1 MITLLYQPGCD
12 AIAAQIKGDLDRAY
26 ASRLDMELV
35 RADAPPATP
44 PAPSWDDLLIVV
56 YDAPD
61 FPEAGNEF
69 LKRYRGARPKGLVLP
84 VALSAGYPRPPA
96 AVAEVK
102 ALAYDASASGENGRL
117 AKRVGALLGL
127 RLQGRDAKIFISY
140 RALDGAQIA
149 SQLYDHL
156 ESLGYRAWK
165 DEAIEFDGETKILP
179 GSPVQQQI
187 DDTLAAASLVLLI
200 DTPAAPQSVWIKHE
214 VDTADS
220 LMLPVLPLCFR
231 PTTDPKRGPR
241 FRSLLELQRWV
252 SLELPA
258 PHASLSQVELA
269 EIVSEAER
277 YLCEILRRKCR
288 VPFLV
293 EKAFAD
299 HGFSWQEIDKRLLM
313 FESKKQHAP
322 RLVVKIYSHCSIFE
336 QIYAPAV
343 QRFRE
348 FIRSRAGANFT
359 LFIYDGEIM
368 AESQLGAFS
377 GAGASDSIL
386 FLHHQELI
394 PLISSNFTA
403 LGAT

>member
-1 MITLLYQPGCD
+1 MITLVYQPSNQT
-12 AIAAQIKGDLDRAY
+12 IAEQIKGDLDRAY
-26 ASRLDMELV
+26 SSRLDIELI

-61 FPEAGNEF
+61 FPEAGNDF
-69 LKRYRGARPKGLVLP
+69 LIRYRGARPNGLVLP
-84 VALSAGYPRPPA
+84 VALSADAPRPPT
-96 AVAEVK
+96 AVEDLK
-102 ALAYDASASGENGRL
+102 ALPYDASASGEHGRL

-127 RLQGRDAKIFISY
+127 RLQGREAKIFISY
-140 RALDGAQIA
+140 RALDGTQIA
-149 SQLYDHL
+149 SQLYAYL
-156 ESLGYRAWK
+156 ESLGYRAWR

-179 GSPVQQQI
+179 GTPVQEQI
-187 DDTLAAASLVLLI
+187 DATLAAASLVLLI

-231 PTTDPKRGPR
+231 PATDSKQGPR

-258 PHASLSQVELA
+258 PHTSLSQVELE

-299 HGFSWQEIDKRLLM
+299 HGFTWQELDKRLLM
-313 FESKKQHAP
+313 FESKKEHAP
-322 RLVVKIYSHCSIFE
+322 RLVVRIYSHCSIFE
-336 QIYAPAV
+336 QIYPPAV

-348 FIRSRAGANFT
+348 FVRSRTGANFT
-359 LFIYDGEIM
+359 LFIYDGEIL

-377 GAGASDSIL
+377 GGGVNDSIL
-386 FLHHQELI
+386 FLHHQELV

-403 LGAT
+403 LGAR

>member
-1 MITLLYQPGCD
+1 MITLLYQPGSG
-12 AIAAQIKGDLDRAY
+12 AIAEQIRGDLDRAY

-35 RADAPPATP
+35 SADSPPATP

-56 YDAPD
+56 YAAPD
-61 FPEAGNEF
+61 YPEAGNEF
-69 LKRYRGARPKGLVLP
+69 LKRYRAARPEGLVLP
-84 VALSAGYPRPPA
+84 VALSARYPRPPT
-96 AVAEVK
+96 EVEELK
-102 ALAYDASASGENGRL
+102 ALPYGVGASGENGRL

-140 RALDGAQIA
+140 RALDGTQIA

-156 ESLGYRAWK
+156 ESLGYRAWR

-179 GSPVQQQI
+179 GTLVQQQI
-187 DDTLAAASLVLLI
+187 DNNLAAASLVLLI
-200 DTPAAPQSVWIKHE
+200 DTPAAPQSLWIKHE

-231 PTTDPKRGPR
+231 GAADPKQGPR

-258 PHASLSQVELA
+258 PHTSLSQTTLE

-293 EKAFAD
+293 ERAFAD
-299 HGFSWQEIDKRLLM
+299 HGFTWQELDKRLLM
-313 FESKKQHAP
+313 FESKKEHAP
-322 RLVVKIYSHCSIFE
+322 RLVVKIYSHCSIFD
-336 QIYAPAV
+336 QIYPPAV
-343 QRFRE
+343 QRFRQ
-348 FIRSRAGANFT
+348 FIQSRAGANFT

-368 AESQLGAFS
+368 AEAQLGAFS
-377 GAGASDSIL
+377 GADSIL
-386 FLHHQELI
+386 FLHHQELV

-403 LGAT
+403 LRAT

>member
-1 MITLLYQPGCD
+1 MITLLYQPGHD
-12 AIAAQIKGDLDRAY
+12 AIAAQIKSDLDRAY
-26 ASRLDMELV
+26 ASRLEIELI
-35 RADAPPATP
+35 RADAPPPTQ
-44 PAPSWDDLLIVV
+44 PAPAWDDLLVVV
-56 YDAPD
+56 YDAPE
-61 FPEAGNEF
+61 FPEAGNDF
-69 LKRYRGARPKGLVLP
+69 LKQYWEARPKGLVLP
-84 VALSAGYPRPPA
+84 VALSAVYPTPPTV
-96 AVAEVK
+96 VAEVK
-102 ALAYDASASGENGRL
+102 ALPYDASASGENGRL

-127 RLQGRDAKIFISY
+127 RLQGRDARIFISY
-140 RALDGAQIA
+140 RAFDGTQIA

-179 GSPVQQQI
+179 GTPVQQQI

-231 PTTDPKRGPR
+231 PATDPKQGPR

-252 SLELPA
+252 SLDLPA
-258 PHASLSQVELA
+258 PHASLSHADLA

-293 EKAFAD
+293 EKAFSD
-299 HGFSWQEIDKRLLM
+299 HGFSWQELDKRLLM

-322 RLVVKIYSHCSIFE
+322 RLVVKIYTHCSIFE
-336 QIYAPAV
+336 QIYPPAV

-359 LFIYDGEIM
+359 LFIYDGEVM
-368 AESQLGAFS
+368 ADSQLDAFS
-377 GAGASDSIL
+377 GAGANDSIL
-386 FLHHQELI
+386 FLHHQELV

-403 LGAT
+403 LGTT

>member
-12 AIAAQIKGDLDRAY
+12 AIAAQIKGDLDRGY
-26 ASRLDMELV
+26 ASRLDMELI

-44 PAPSWDDLLIVV
+44 AAPSWDDLLIVV

-69 LKRYRGARPKGLVLP
+69 LKWYRGARPNGLVLP
-84 VALSAGYPRPPA
+84 VALSARYARPPTA
-96 AVAEVK
+96 IAEVK
-102 ALAYDASASGENGRL
+102 ALPHDASASGENGRL

-140 RALDGAQIA
+140 RAFDGTQIA
-149 SQLYDHL
+149 SQLYDYL

-165 DEAIEFDGETKILP
+165 DEAIECDGETKILP
-179 GSPVQQQI
+179 GTPVQQQI

-200 DTPAAPQSVWIKHE
+200 DTPAAPQSIWIKHE

-231 PTTDPKRGPR
+231 SATDPKQGPR

-258 PHASLSQVELA
+258 PRASLSQEELA

-293 EKAFAD
+293 EKAFVD
-299 HGFSWQEIDKRLLM
+299 HGFSWQELDKRLLM
-313 FESKKQHAP
+313 FESKKEHAA

-336 QIYAPAV
+336 QIYPPAV

-368 AESQLGAFS
+368 AESQLGAFL
-377 GAGASDSIL
+377 GAGASDSML
-386 FLHHQELI
+386 FLHHQELA

-403 LGAT
+403 LEAT